1 MQALH
6 AAFHPAASVD
16 SMPPANRLVSGRPLD
31 PVLDLRVSVGAGLGH
46 SAPTLMDLDPQQ
58 RKSVTQ
64 VS

>member
-16 SMPPANRLVSGRPLD
+16 NVPANKLASGRPLD
-31 PVLDLRVSVGAGLGH
+31 PVLDLGVSVGAGLGH
-46 SAPTLMDLDPQQ
+46 SAPTLMDLAPQQ
-58 RKSVTQ
+58 SKSVAQ